1 MSEPVTD
8 LAVRGHGS
16 VIHDIGYQRYAG
28 PRLGSGYA
36 ARSLYG
42 LGLRTAFGIG
52 RGPKA
57 KIFPWITVGIMLL
70 VAIVVAAIR
79 AQVGTVLIGYLYF
92 PGNLG
97 LLLVLFCAVV
107 APELVSR
114 DLRSGVLPLYFSRP
128 LTRTGYALAK
138 LGALVTALW
147 AVITVPLLVMYL
159 GGVFTVKGAGKV
171 WDETLDFLP
180 GLAHAGIFALVYGA
194 LALTV
199 ASFVGR
205 RAVAAAIIVA
215 VFLVTTPVVGVLNV
229 VGGETGRQ
237 LSYLVSPLTLV
248 DGLGSWLWNMN
259 NVEVGS
265 FGLVY
270 LSAVVALVVAC
281 VLVLLER
288 YRKVAR

>member
-8 LAVRGHGS
+8 VAVRGHGS
-16 VIHDIGYQRYAG
+16 VIHDIGYQRYTG
-28 PRLGSGYA
+28 PRLGAGYA
-36 ARSLYG
+36 ARSLYM
-42 LGLRTAFGIG
+42 LGLRAAFGIG

-57 KIFPWITVGIMLL
+57 KIFPWITAAIMLL
-70 VAIVVAAIR
+70 VAVVIAAIR
-79 AQVGTVLIGYLYF
+79 AQIGTMFIGYLYF
-92 PGNLG
+92 PGTLG

-147 AVITVPLLVMYL
+147 AVIAVPLLVMYL

-171 WDETLDFLP
+171 WDETLDLLP
-180 GLAHAGIFALVYGA
+180 GLAHAGIFAVVYGA
-194 LALTV
+194 LALAV

-229 VGGETGRQ
+229 VGGDTAHQ
-237 LSYLVSPLTLV
+237 LSFLVSPLTLV
-248 DGLGSWLWNMN
+248 DGLGAWLWNMN
-259 NVEVGS
+259 NVSIGS